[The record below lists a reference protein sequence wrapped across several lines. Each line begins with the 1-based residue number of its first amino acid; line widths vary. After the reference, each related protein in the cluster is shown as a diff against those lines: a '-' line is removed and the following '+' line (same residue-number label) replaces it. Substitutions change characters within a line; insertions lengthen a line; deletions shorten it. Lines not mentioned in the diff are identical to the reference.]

1 MDVVCAVPAVVC
13 VLTNNGKKTMFL
25 CGNFFVF
32 MNEKSPHRNIG
43 KQKKYCYFLIENF
56 TQPKIRKIEK
66 NNIIF
71 ADISYPVSAELISN
85 YKKNA

>member
-1 MDVVCAVPAVVC
+1 M
-13 VLTNNGKKTMFL
+13 LL
-25 CGNFFVF
+25 CSYVF
-32 MNEKSPHRNIG
+32 IQNKP
-43 KQKKYCYFLIENF
+43 QNF

-71 ADISYPVSAELISN
+71 AVLSYPVSAELISN